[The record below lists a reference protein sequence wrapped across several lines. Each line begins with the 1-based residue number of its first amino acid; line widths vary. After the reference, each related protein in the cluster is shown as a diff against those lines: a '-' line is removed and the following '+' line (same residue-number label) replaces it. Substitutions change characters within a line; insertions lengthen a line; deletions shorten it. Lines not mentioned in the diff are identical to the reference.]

1 MAPAAGAW
9 PPLGSATGVSLQSS
23 QAGVAAPAHGAL
35 AQQPRRTRE
44 ADRVHARAAQ
54 AERIAIYEREYAPAG
69 KAAAKGGYEVGARSE
84 GAGRGAALTAAATPR
99 PPMAAPPRTPFMRE
113 VAVLFKR
120 TLTEILRNP
129 ALLMMHCVTAAV
141 VGLFCGGIFWKLDT
155 TNVGAQNRLGAPT
168 LTLRRARPSRPRPRR
183 LWPAGAPLRCLP
195 VPRSP
200 ARQTH
205 ACKRSC
211 ARCCGCAV
219 CGCAAP
225 AAAARTAAPHRAVS
239 AEGMRE
245 GQAAPPCPVLV
256 SRRRMHGAP
265 PAVVGAG
272 RLGPERVGARAAA
285 QARCSSRWCSWR

>member
-1 MAPAAGAW
+1 VAPAAGAW

-84 GAGRGAALTAAATPR
+84 GAGRGAAQTAAATPR

-205 ACKRSC
+205 ACKRSR
-211 ARCCGCAV
+211 ARCKRRLRVCCACCSCAHCCTTSRCQCG
-219 CGCAAP
+219 
-225 AAAARTAAPHRAVS
+225 RDER
-239 AEGMRE
+239 
-245 GQAAPPCPVLV
+245 
-256 SRRRMHGAP
+256 
-265 PAVVGAG
+265 GAG
-272 RLGPERVGARAAA
+272 CPALPRPGEPTAHAWRSSSSCWCRAAGA
-285 QARCSSRWCSWR
+285 